1 MMGKSSDQSWNPFD
15 STNDKDK
22 RSSFSLSGS
31 LQSVKRAVSNR
42 GRKSDTGA
50 SNADTLPEQFAS
62 SNLGPPPAYTAT
74 ASESSGQN
82 EPPAS
87 PPASPPEQRGPPP
100 RVQSIYSRLRGP
112 NRTKS
117 AKADKFRFLSEFD
130 TAFLID
136 DSSSMTW
143 NDKGDSRMRPGELS
157 RWEQTRNVIQQIVP
171 ICMRYDQ
178 DGVDI
183 YFLNDPYHMHFD
195 DPHEDEPCWSCEA
208 DRQEGKA
215 SYAYIGVNDSNNVKK
230 VFNSR
235 KPMLNTPT
243 GRRLGEIMETYVNC
257 YEARVAS
264 GQSAPK
270 PLNIIVITDGEASDK
285 AALRDALIKQAE
297 RLDGLSAPYHQLGV
311 QFFQVGKDEH
321 AARHLRELDD
331 GLGNYRRGKELRDI
345 VDCVTHDQLSG
356 ESGGSS
362 HLTAD
367 IILKVVLGAV
377 NRHLDNQKLREG
389 LLVNRS

>member
-1 MMGKSSDQSWNPFD
+1 MGKSSDQSWNPFD
-15 STNDKDK
+15 SSSDK
-22 RSSFSLSGS
+22 RSSFSLSSG
-31 LQSVKRAVSNR
+31 LKSVRRAVSNR

-50 SNADTLPEQFAS
+50 SNADDLAEQFAS

-74 ASESSGQN
+74 AAESSSQN
-82 EPPAS
+82 APAS
-87 PPASPPEQRGPPP
+87 PELQSGPP

-112 NRTKS
+112 NRTAS

-130 TAFLID
+130 TVFLID

-143 NDKGDSRMRPGELS
+143 NDKGDSRFRSGELS

-171 ICMRYDQ
+171 ITMKYDR

-195 DPHEDEPCWSCEA
+195 DPHEDEPGWSRLA
-208 DRQEGKA
+208 DRKEGKA
-215 SYAYIGVNDSNNVKK
+215 SYAYIGVDDADNVKK

-257 YEARVAS
+257 YEARMAA
-264 GQSAPK
+264 GQNAPK

-285 AALRDALIKQAE
+285 AALREALIKQAE

-311 QFFQVGKDEH
+311 QFFQVGKDEY
-321 AARHLRELDD
+321 AARYLRELDD
-331 GLGNYRRGKELRDI
+331 GLGEFRRGKELRDI
-345 VDCVTHDQLSG
+345 VDCITHDQLAG
-356 ESGGSS
+356 ESSGGQ
-362 HLTAD
+362 LTAD
-367 IILKVVLGAV
+367 IVLKVVLGAV

-389 LLVNRS
+389 VLVNRS